1 MSIEQDCRETVVF
14 ALMKAKA
21 WTKPQAEEY
30 VKLWLDH
37 HPDNA
42 ARSQPAG
49 VTMEMVNTLIASVN
63 EAHLSKIED
72 WRTACWES
80 ADRILERI
88 QEAIASAQQPAT
100 GEPVMDVRCEGCGYM
115 THHREHMGCVRA
127 AKQHTHPAPS
137 VFLVRDVASLLGASV
152 PDVCN
157 ALAEL
162 GYEPRRS
169 TNAAISPDEA
179 IAVAKRINPAP
190 SVPDDVVR
198 DAERFRRLNLT
209 EEAIAVVD
217 SMLARTERQ
226 P

>member
-1 MSIEQDCRETVVF
+1 MNIGLKQAAEQ
-14 ALMKAKA
+14 ALKELGEARKIIRASSSRQLAKDWDRRA
-21 WTKPQAEEY
+21 TDA
-30 VKLWLDH
+30 LANL
-37 HPDNA
+37 
-42 ARSQPAG
+42 R
-49 VTMEMVNTLIASVN
+49 IA
-63 EAHLSKIED
+63 I
-72 WRTACWES
+72 
-80 ADRILERI
+80 
-88 QEAIASAQQPAT
+88 QQP
-100 GEPVMDVRCEGCGYM
+100 EPVVDVRCEGCGYM

-190 SVPDDVVR
+190 SVPDDVAR
-198 DAERFRRLNLT
+198 DAERYRFIRDADVSDDLIPD
-209 EEAIAVVD
+209 IALYAMESLD
-217 SMLARTERQ
+217 EYIDAAMLAAK
-226 P
+226 